1 MNTNSSHQKSSI
13 VLNNLWYFR
22 GSTTTST
29 IIPKQGTLNEKT
41 SCFSLVSFNLP
52 TTNRLLS
59 IVKCE
64 SMSSE
69 LKCNY
74 IMCVKIDLPVS
85 KSFLDDLSNC
95 KIVKMLSFLWT
106 LLMARVSNCYSVIFS
121 SMGSLFRFISNWSK

>member
-1 MNTNSSHQKSSI
+1 MHC
-13 VLNNLWYFR
+13 LPCR
-22 GSTTTST
+22 
-29 IIPKQGTLNEKT
+29 IINGLAFSFNCVEIHLQQGTLNEKT

-74 IMCVKIDLPVS
+74 MCVKIDLPVS

-95 KIVKMLSFLWT
+95 QIVKMLSFL
-106 LLMARVSNCYSVIFS
+106 
-121 SMGSLFRFISNWSK
+121 